1 MRWWWRVEAVGRS
14 GNGRTGSEYDAGMAR
29 RANDF
34 GNDSSIDVVNPDDD
48 TSREALAAW
57 IAALERDDDW
67 IELPTT
73 AAVLIDEDRNIR
85 GS

>member
-1 MRWWWRVEAVGRS
+1 MV
-14 GNGRTGSEYDAGMAR
+14 R
-29 RANDF
+29 RADDF

-73 AAVLIDEDRNIR
+73 AAALIDEDRNTR